1 MLLKQAIFQKRSN
14 SSLFSA
20 VLWQR
25 NDCTAAIQCAVMTRI
40 LAAGLKILLVYCI
53 MAALFSAGSA
63 FANTAVKPL
72 GQINQY
78 LRINGEFLGSYES
91 WNYFRPESAV
101 NNSYDLWV
109 VRSRLGLML
118 SSAYADGF
126 AQAQYSGLYGLP
138 ADAVTS
144 SNGPLGLGAA
154 YFLANQ
160 TTDASNVF
168 LKQGYINFKFGA
180 LGLPGASVKTGRFE
194 LIEGMEYNSG
204 VEKFDALKRRRL
216 AERFA
221 GGFNA
226 IYVGRSFDGFSAV
239 YDRPEFN
246 LTVSGVRPTQGNLT
260 VQGQKE
266 IGGIN
271 MLYAALTSKKDSLL
285 PGTEGRLFYLYYDDQ
300 RDTRVVDNRPLSAR
314 PLLNDEKLSIHTVG
328 AHLLSLHSFESGS
341 LDAIVMGAYQFG
353 NWTNLTHQAWA
364 IGAETGYQ
372 WHRLPLKPWL
382 RAVFYRSS
390 GDSDARDGR
399 HQTFFSAV
407 PSGRLYA
414 KFPFFNQMNIQDI
427 FLEII
432 VSPAAK
438 TQVNINLHQLSLANA
453 NDLLYGGLGAA
464 LKSGAFGYSGNSAH
478 GHGDIGQL
486 ADVVFTH
493 NYSKHLTWRLYYGYA
508 FGGSA
513 MKSIFP
519 GKSDASSFLIDFN
532 LVF

>member
-1 MLLKQAIFQKRSN
+1 MSLNQAIFHQQLN
-14 SSLFSA
+14 CFAL
-20 VLWQR
+20 
-25 NDCTAAIQCAVMTRI
+25 TATLRKLNECASERYCGAMAKFLV
-40 LAAGLKILLVYCI
+40 AGLEILVFCFI
-53 MAALFSAGSA
+53 MAVSLSVDGA
-63 FANTAVKPL
+63 FATNAPKPL

-78 LRINGEFLGSYES
+78 LRINGEFLSSYES
-91 WNYFRPESAV
+91 WNYFRPESTV

-109 VRSRLGLML
+109 VRSRLGVML
-118 SSAYADGF
+118 SSAYVDGF

-138 ADAVTS
+138 DDAVSLT
-144 SNGPLGLGAA
+144 NGPLGLGAA

-160 TTDASNVF
+160 SANPSNVF
-168 LKQGYINFKFGA
+168 LKQSYVNFKLGE

-194 LIEGMEYNSG
+194 LIEGMEYSSG

-216 AERFA
+216 AERFV

-226 IYVGRSFDGFSAV
+226 IYVGRSFDGFSVV
-239 YDRPEFN
+239 YDRPAFN
-246 LTVSGVRPTQGNLT
+246 MSVSGVRPTQGNLT

-266 IGGIN
+266 ISDIN
-271 MLYAALTSKKDSLL
+271 ILYAALTSKKDSLV
-285 PGTEGRLFYLYYDDQ
+285 PGTEGRLFYLHYDDQ
-300 RDTRVVDNRPLSAR
+300 RDARVIDNRPLSAR
-314 PLLNDEKLSIHTVG
+314 PLLIDEKLSIHTIG
-328 AHLLSLHSFESGS
+328 AHVMSLQQFESGS
-341 LDAIVMGAYQFG
+341 LDALCFGSYQFG
-353 NWTNLTHQAWA
+353 NWTNQSHQAWA
-364 IGAETGYQ
+364 IGAEAGYQ
-372 WHRLPLKPWL
+372 WHKLPLRPWL
-382 RAVFYRSS
+382 RAVYYRSS
-390 GDSDARDGR
+390 GDDDARDGK

-427 FLEII
+427 FLEVI

-438 TQVNINLHQLSLANA
+438 AQININLHQLSLANA

-486 ADVVFTH
+486 IDIAFTH
-493 NYSKHLTWRLYYGYA
+493 NYSKHLTWRLYYGHA
-508 FGGSA
+508 FGGNA

-519 GKSDASSFLIDFN
+519 GKSDANNFLIDFN